1 MNKAE
6 YKLLSG
12 KAKILHSLFCQ
23 YPEPEFIE
31 QFRHQEI
38 IDLWPSYNKSSS
50 AGVQL
55 IMRALYNETRSDKES
70 IELKLDYTRLFIGV
84 GEPVCPPWG
93 SIYLSPS
100 QLVNDESTLELVNFY
115 RSIGVNIEV
124 GNNEPIDHIGLMM
137 LVLSYLF
144 EELASDKSNG
154 EHFGSCI
161 VFFRH
166 HFCPWVGCF
175 LKELEQHADTD
186 FYKGLSL
193 LAQSYVSEV
202 KQLLGVIPEERKLY
216 R

>member
-1 MNKAE
+1 MNKPE
-6 YKLLSG
+6 YNLLSV
-12 KAKILHSLFCQ
+12 KAKFLHSLFCQ
-23 YPEPEFIE
+23 YPESEFIE
-31 QFRHQEI
+31 QFKQQKI
-38 IDLWPSYNKSSS
+38 IDLWPFYNENSL
-50 AGVQL
+50 AGIQL
-55 IMRALYNETRSDKES
+55 IMKFLIDKPVSDNN
-70 IELKLDYTRLFIGV
+70 INNLKLDYTRLFIGV

-100 QLVNDESTLELVNFY
+100 QLVNDESTLELVDFY

-161 VFFRH
+161 VFLRH
-166 HFCPWVGCF
+166 HFCPWVGSF